1 MTGWAAGERRE
12 GQVCRE
18 VYLSKVLLQG
28 GGGAGEGRDRG
39 AEGGRDGP
47 WATQGMSMRYG
58 EIVCVCV
65 CVCHTHTLSLSLSLS
80 LPLSLS
86 LSLSRFL
93 LQLLRTLSQCTDS
106 HTLAHTHTQH
116 HSNTRATCK
125 HAALLEEALIRRAGD
140 TPREH
145 HLPPSPPPTY
155 TKAHASR
162 AHMHKYKRTHTHM
175 RMEGRG
181 HAKGASPSP
190 HTFRHKSTH
199 ALARARTH
207 THTHG
212 RAVHGFTD

>member
-1 MTGWAAGERRE
+1 VTGWAAGERRE

-39 AEGGRDGP
+39 AGGGRDGP

-116 HSNTRATCK
+116 HSNTRATCR
-125 HAALLEEALIRRAGD
+125 HAALLEEALLRRAGD
-140 TPREH
+140 TPRAH
-145 HLPPSPPPTY
+145 HLPSPPPH

-162 AHMHKYKRTHTHM
+162 AHMHTYKRTHTHM
-175 RMEGRG
+175 RIEGRR
-181 HAKGASPSP
+181 HAKGASTPPP
-190 HTFRHKSTH
+190 HTHRCFEVWFEI
-199 ALARARTH
+199 RAQ
-207 THTHG
+207 G
-212 RAVHGFTD
+212 

>member
-1 MTGWAAGERRE
+1 VTGWAAGERRE

-39 AEGGRDGP
+39 AGGGRDGP

-116 HSNTRATCK
+116 HSNTRATCR
-125 HAALLEEALIRRAGD
+125 HAALLEEALLRRAGD

-145 HLPPSPPPTY
+145 SPPSL
-155 TKAHASR
+155 
-162 AHMHKYKRTHTHM
+162 
-175 RMEGRG
+175 
-181 HAKGASPSP
+181 PSP
-190 HTFRHKSTH
+190 HIHKSKRLPRAH
-199 ALARARTH
+199 AQIQAHTYAYAYGGQGTREGSITPPH
-207 THTHG
+207 THTHRCHEVWFEI
-212 RAVHGFTD
+212 RAQG

>member
-1 MTGWAAGERRE
+1 VTGWAAGERRE

-39 AEGGRDGP
+39 AGGGRDGP

-116 HSNTRATCK
+116 PSNTRATCR
-125 HAALLEEALIRRAGD
+125 HAALLEEALLRRAGY

-145 HLPPSPPPTY
+145 HHPPT
-155 TKAHASR
+155 
-162 AHMHKYKRTHTHM
+162 
-175 RMEGRG
+175 
-181 HAKGASPSP
+181 

-199 ALARARTH
+199 ALARAHTH
-207 THTHG
+207 THT
-212 RAVHGFTD
+212 RPRRPRVH

>member
-65 CVCHTHTLSLSLSLS
+65 FVCHTHTLSLSLSLS

-116 HSNTRATCK
+116 HSNTRATCR
-125 HAALLEEALIRRAGD
+125 HAALLEEALLRRAGD

-145 HLPPSPPPTY
+145 HLPPTPPPHTY
-155 TKAHASR
+155 TKAHAPQR
-162 AHMHKYKRTHTHM
+162 AHAHIQAHTYAYAYGGQGT
-175 RMEGRG
+175 REGRIT
-181 HAKGASPSP
+181 SPP
-190 HTFRHKSTH
+190 
-199 ALARARTH
+199 H
-207 THTHG
+207 THTDALKFG
-212 RAVHGFTD
+212 LRSERRGEG